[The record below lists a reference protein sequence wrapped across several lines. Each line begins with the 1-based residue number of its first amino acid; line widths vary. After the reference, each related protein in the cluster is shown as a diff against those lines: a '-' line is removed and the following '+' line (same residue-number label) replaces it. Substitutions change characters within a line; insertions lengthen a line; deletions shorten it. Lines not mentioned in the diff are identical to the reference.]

1 MKEEQFSHHHGVVK
15 CKYVPG
21 QPVLVKIAATV
32 KKNGSKDTLYVTLEM
47 LHRMWILSL
56 QSGFNM

>member
-1 MKEEQFSHHHGVVK
+1 MKEEQFSHHHGAEK
-15 CKYVPG
+15 CKYIPG

-32 KKNGSKDTLYVTLEM
+32 KKIESKDTLYITLEM
-47 LHRMWILSL
+47 LHMMWIFSL